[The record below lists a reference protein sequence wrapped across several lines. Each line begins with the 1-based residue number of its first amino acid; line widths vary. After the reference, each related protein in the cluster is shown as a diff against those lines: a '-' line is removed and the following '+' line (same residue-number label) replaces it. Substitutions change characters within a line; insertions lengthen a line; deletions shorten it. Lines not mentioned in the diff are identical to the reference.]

1 MTLPPWQSSKAAIEA
16 VLSTLPADQQF
27 HYPIRH
33 GSMRVGLYAPKG
45 VDEQSPHNQDELYI
59 IASGNGWFVKGEER
73 VPLAPQDVLFVEAG
87 ARHRFEDYSSDFA
100 AWVIFWGPEG
110 GEEDMPNGSG

>member
-1 MTLPPWQSSKAAIEA
+1 MTSPPWQSSKATIEA
-16 VLSTLPADQQF
+16 VLATQSAEEQF

-45 VDEQSPHNQDELYI
+45 ADNQTPHVQDELYI
-59 IASGNGWFVKGEER
+59 IASGRGWFVKAGER
-73 VPLAPQDVLFVEAG
+73 VAFAPQDVLFVEAG
-87 ARHRFEDYSSDFA
+87 ATHRFEDYCADFS

-110 GEEDMPNGSG
+110 GEE